1 MKYET
6 KYLIDNNEIEK
17 IVEEMELI
25 VKDKENKDNK
35 HFLYAI
41 RIILSLFMFIVFL
54 LTINI
59 SLTQNQNSIL
69 NENEML
75 INNVLLE
82 NSLVYKILNS
92 QK

>member
-75 INNVLLE
+75 RNNVLLE